1 MIGGK
6 TMEITRLFVVL
17 IAAVCVLSFLPG
29 AGAMSIQL
37 DPLSASGS
45 PASVNTASA
54 NDNYPI
60 SVDQAKS
67 SVRVFMND
75 LTLDPVLSST
85 GSLEV
90 GNYYHLSVDSDT
102 FDVNQ
107 NTGVVEFVHF
117 GENAPVSADL
127 NITRDQAYAAA
138 EEYAGQKFDG
148 FSGKNWNLVIDR
160 IYENYY
166 WTWNSTSHNEEKVV
180 YQKAYDF
187 VFREEKDHV
196 LLPNLVH
203 VRVNA
208 QTGAIIDYWGVD
220 RLVTAGLKNPVSLG
234 EATETAESYFG
245 IGSDSDF
252 RVSSSEGYLA
262 VVTRYQ
268 NVENLAWVIKLKGY
282 YSWNQDYERT
292 YLAVVDA
299 TDGSVIGSTW
309 SNIWPESR
317 LAYYLN

>member
-1 MIGGK
+1 
-6 TMEITRLFVVL
+6 MEKTRLFVIL

-75 LTLDPVLSST
+75 LALDPVLSST

-117 GENAPVSADL
+117 GENAPTSADL

-138 EEYAGQKFDG
+138 KDYAGQKYDG
-148 FSGKNWNLVIDR
+148 FSGKTWNLVIDK
-160 IYENYY
+160 IYSDYDYEYNATTGD
-166 WTWNSTSHNEEKVV
+166 WKRVDK
-180 YQKAYDF
+180 KAYDF

-220 RLVTAGLKNPVSLG
+220 RLVTAGLKNSVSLG

-245 IGSDSDF
+245 IGSGSDF
-252 RVSSSEGYLA
+252 KVSSSEGYLA

-268 NVENLAWVIKLKGY
+268 NVENLAWVIKLKGC
-282 YSWNQDYERT
+282 YSWNQDYEQT

-309 SNIWPESR
+309 SSIWPESR